1 MKFYDSGK
9 KSVTRTSKTKFADG
23 GMLPNMNIPTQ
34 NELVITDDRPVVVQ
48 VVDIV
53 NRADNYR
60 QVKVLAGL
68 EDSKSV

>member
-1 MKFYDSGK
+1 
-9 KSVTRTSKTKFADG
+9 
-23 GMLPNMNIPTQ
+23 MNIPTQ

-53 NRADNYR
+53 NSADNYR